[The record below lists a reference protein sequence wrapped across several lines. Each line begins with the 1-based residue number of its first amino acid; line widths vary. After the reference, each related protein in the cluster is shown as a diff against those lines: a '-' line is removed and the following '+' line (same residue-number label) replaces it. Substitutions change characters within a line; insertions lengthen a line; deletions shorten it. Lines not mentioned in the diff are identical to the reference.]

1 MEISALMNDLIN
13 ELPAVKLNPVM
24 QPKILI
30 ADDHSMIRKGLKL
43 HVQLTLG
50 FTDIEEVGTCN
61 ELMKEL
67 VKNKFTHLILDII
80 LSDGNTLEVIPNI
93 RRVYPD
99 LNILVF
105 SMQPAEIYGEAVKQY
120 GINYYMSKSV
130 GEDEMILTLQKFI
143 QNELPQKRNDI
154 HHQDNPFKTLA
165 PRELEILHYV
175 LKGIG
180 TKEISENLNL
190 KMNTVSTIKTR
201 IYEKTNAGNIKELI
215 ELATLYNVNY

>member
-1 MEISALMNDLIN
+1 MEISRYNSRQAETENR
-13 ELPAVKLNPVM
+13 M

-43 HVQLTLG
+43 QIQLAMG
-50 FTDIEEVGTCN
+50 YSDIEEVATCN
-61 ELMKEL
+61 DLMKEL
-67 VKNKFTHLILDII
+67 VKKKYTHLILDII

-99 LNILVF
+99 LSILVF

-120 GINYYMSKSV
+120 GINYYLSKSV
-130 GEDEMILTLQKFI
+130 GEEEINQVIQKFL
-143 QNELPQKRNDI
+143 QNEAPSRKSPLLQN
-154 HHQDNPFKTLA
+154 HENPFSALA
-165 PRELEILHYV
+165 PRELEILHYI

-180 TKEISENLNL
+180 TKEIGETLNL
-190 KMNTVSTIKTR
+190 KMNTVSTIKNR
-201 IYEKTNAGNIKELI
+201 IFEKTNAINIKELM

>member
-1 MEISALMNDLIN
+1 
-13 ELPAVKLNPVM
+13 M

-43 HVQLTLG
+43 HMQLTLG
-50 FTDIEEVGTCN
+50 YTDLHEVATCN
-61 ELMKEL
+61 DLMKEL
-67 VKNKFTHLILDII
+67 VKNKYTHLILDII

-105 SMQPAEIYGEAVKQY
+105 SMQPAEIYGEALKQY
-120 GINYYMSKSV
+120 GINHYMSKSV
-130 GEDEMILTLQKFI
+130 GEEEMIQILQKFMHNEEPVRKSNI
-143 QNELPQKRNDI
+143 Q
-154 HHQDNPFKTLA
+154 HQDNPFSSLA

-180 TKEISENLNL
+180 TKDIAETLNL
-190 KMNTVSTIKTR
+190 KMNTISTIKTR
-201 IYEKTNAGNIKELI
+201 IFDKTTAGNIKELM

>member
-1 MEISALMNDLIN
+1 
-13 ELPAVKLNPVM
+13 M

-43 HVQLTLG
+43 QIQLTLG
-50 FTDIEEVGTCN
+50 YADIEEVATCN
-61 ELMKEL
+61 DLMKEL
-67 VKNKFTHLILDII
+67 VKKKYTHLILDII
-80 LSDGNTLEVIPNI
+80 LSDGNTLEIIPNI

-99 LNILVF
+99 LSILVF

-120 GINYYMSKSV
+120 GIRQYLSKSV
-130 GEDEMILTLQKFI
+130 GEEEITQVINKFL
-143 QNELPQKRNDI
+143 QNEEPSRKSPLLQN
-154 HHQDNPFKTLA
+154 HENPFSTLA
-165 PRELEILHYV
+165 PRELEILHYI

-180 TKEISENLNL
+180 TKEIGETLNL

-201 IYEKTNAGNIKELI
+201 IFEKTNAGNIKELM

>member
-1 MEISALMNDLIN
+1 
-13 ELPAVKLNPVM
+13 M

-43 HVQLTLG
+43 HMQLTLG
-50 FTDIEEVGTCN
+50 YTDLHEVATCN

-67 VKNKFTHLILDII
+67 VKNKYTHLILDII
-80 LSDGNTLEVIPNI
+80 LSDGSTLEVIPNI

-99 LNILVF
+99 LHILVF
-105 SMQPAEIYGEAVKQY
+105 SMQPAEIYGEALKQY

-130 GEDEMILTLQKFI
+130 GEEEMVQILQKFMHNEEPVR
-143 QNELPQKRNDI
+143 QNNI

-180 TKEISENLNL
+180 TKDIADTLNL
-190 KMNTVSTIKTR
+190 KMNTISTIKTR
-201 IYEKTNAGNIKELI
+201 IFEKTTAGNIKELM

>member
-1 MEISALMNDLIN
+1 MQNNS
-13 ELPAVKLNPVM
+13 M
-24 QPKILI
+24 QPEILI

-43 HVQLTLG
+43 YMQLNLG
-50 FTDIEEVGTCN
+50 YSDINEVSNCN

-67 VKNKFTHLILDII
+67 VRKKYTHVVLDII
-80 LSDGNTLEVIPNI
+80 LSDGSTLEVIPNI

-99 LNILVF
+99 LQILIF
-105 SMQPAEIYGEAVKQY
+105 SMQPAEIYGEALKQY
-120 GINYYMSKSV
+120 GINFYLSKTAGEEEIISV
-130 GEDEMILTLQKFI
+130 LQKFLK
-143 QNELPQKRNDI
+143 NELPVFRPAGQQHI
-154 HHQDNPFKTLA
+154 DNPFSSLA

-180 TKEISENLNL
+180 TKDIAETLNL

-201 IYEKTNAGNIKELI
+201 IYEKTNATNIKELI

>member
-1 MEISALMNDLIN
+1 
-13 ELPAVKLNPVM
+13 M
-24 QPKILI
+24 QSKILI

-43 HVQLTLG
+43 HMQLTLG
-50 FTDIEEVGTCN
+50 FTDIHEVATCN

-67 VKNKFTHLILDII
+67 VKNKFTHLVLDII

-105 SMQPAEIYGEAVKQY
+105 SMQPAEIYGEALKQY

-130 GEDEMILTLQKFI
+130 GEEEMVQLLYKFMNNEMPVRQTNI
-143 QNELPQKRNDI
+143 Q
-154 HHQDNPFKTLA
+154 HQDNPFKTLA

-180 TKEISENLNL
+180 TKGISDTLNL
-190 KMNTVSTIKTR
+190 KMNTISTIKNR
-201 IYEKTNAGNIKELI
+201 IFEKTNAGNIKELM

>member
-1 MEISALMNDLIN
+1 
-13 ELPAVKLNPVM
+13 M

-43 HVQLTLG
+43 HMQLTLG
-50 FTDIEEVGTCN
+50 YNDLHEVGTCN
-61 ELMKEL
+61 ELMTEL
-67 VKNKFTHLILDII
+67 VKNKYTHLILDII
-80 LSDGNTLEVIPNI
+80 LSDGSTLEVIPNI

-99 LNILVF
+99 LHILIF
-105 SMQPAEIYGEAVKQY
+105 SMQPAEIYGEALKQY

-130 GEDEMILTLQKFI
+130 GEEEMIQVLQKFMHNEAPVR
-143 QNELPQKRNDI
+143 QNHI
-154 HHQDNPFKTLA
+154 HMQDNPFTSLA

-180 TKEISENLNL
+180 TKDIAETLNL
-190 KMNTVSTIKTR
+190 KMNTISTIKTR
-201 IYEKTNAGNIKELI
+201 IFEKTTACNIKELM